1 MARKGITLED
11 FDRMHVEDG
20 RLFWDGEQVITE
32 KRWSAVERGLA
43 ITGLLIAAVGVA
55 ATVAQAWAAFQIPM
69 AEVTDLQFCIERLEA
84 EEQANSTFDALTYCN
99 SVL

>member
-1 MARKGITLED
+1 MHRKGITLED

-43 ITGLLIAAVGVA
+43 VTGLLIAAIGVA
-55 ATVAQAWAAFQIPM
+55 ATVAQAWAAFQLPTPQM
-69 AEVTDLQFCIERLEA
+69 TDLQYCVEHLEA
-84 EEQANSTFDALTYCN
+84 EDPANSAFDALTYCN